1 MSVICCWYNPES
13 GKSVYIIKP
22 LNAALS
28 QNNINNNVSSSCNSS
43 GLNNSDFE
51 KVVGLEGVI
60 IQVFADGDA
69 FYSLNNLGEVF
80 TWNLMK
86 SKDEDENKMLAS
98 DSNYIRL
105 TSNAVKLKLAQKIQR
120 IGYKYYLNTMG

>member
-1 MSVICCWYNPES
+1 M
-13 GKSVYIIKP
+13 KP
-22 LNAALS
+22 LNTALS
-28 QNNINNNVSSSCNSS
+28 QNNINSNVSSSCNSS

-69 FYSLNNLGEVF
+69 FYSLNSLGEVF